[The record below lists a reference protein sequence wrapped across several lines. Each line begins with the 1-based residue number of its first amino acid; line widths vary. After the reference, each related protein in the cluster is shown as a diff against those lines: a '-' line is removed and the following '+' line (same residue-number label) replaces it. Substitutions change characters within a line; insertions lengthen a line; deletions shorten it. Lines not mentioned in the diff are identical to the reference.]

1 MRLLLSGI
9 WVNLGR
15 TRISEKG
22 WSIRGEREL
31 VEAASNDRVWGVG
44 FDETLKSGELGK
56 TLMSVRERLRG
67 DVEEDP

>member
-1 MRLLLSGI
+1 MGKFGQDADLRERL
-9 WVNLGR
+9 VH
-15 TRISEKG
+15 TR
-22 WSIRGEREL
+22 EREL
-31 VEAASNDRVWGVG
+31 VEAASNDRVWEVG